1 MNASIFMPIICVFPF
16 SAGGEPRDS
25 LSFRERLGKPGSR
38 RYQRWVND
46 FFVLELNRSL
56 SDLEDEIEWIEDDDW
71 YFNTTPQPPL
81 RRLLGDEASFKL
93 FESLLNVTEEQQQ
106 YALHQIGVSDRSDH
120 YEATSNQR
128 LPSLSPDQAFG
139 QLSKPIRKFLKQ
151 YCNTEM
157 CHEVDR
163 CLRELL
169 ISEAEEAHFFWRDPF
184 QRKLAH
190 ALSRYYCM
198 TSYSKDAQDGRVT
211 VVAKT
216 GQLVFPIVSV
226 ADYLIVE

>member
-1 MNASIFMPIICVFPF
+1 
-16 SAGGEPRDS
+16 
-25 LSFRERLGKPGSR
+25 LLTER
-38 RYQRWVND
+38 WID

-81 RRLLGDEASFKL
+81 RRLRSDEASFKF

-106 YALHQIGVSDRSDH
+106 HALEKLEIM
-120 YEATSNQR
+120 AQR
-128 LPSLSPDQAFG
+128 VPQLVQPSQDAPPRSLSPDEAFA

-163 CLRELL
+163 RLRELL
-169 ISEAEEAHFFWRDPF
+169 HSDADESDFLWRDPF

-198 TSYSKDAQDGRVT
+198 TSYSKDVQEGRVT

-216 GQLVFPIVSV
+216 GQSVFPVVSV
-226 ADYLIVE
+226 ADYLCVD